1 MSSHNDILYLAINR
15 IPFLKPREKL
25 LLAGVI
31 SSTEEFLRFSR
42 RDLLQTLGRNIKTPS
57 FRPELFVRLAE
68 CDKKYLTKANIKYTF
83 YKEGGYPGQLA
94 EIYDP
99 PLVLYYRGRGIRQD
113 LALAAVVGTRK
124 PTGEALMRA
133 FSLGVELSAARV
145 GVVSGL
151 ARGIDTAAHKGTVSI
166 GGYALAVLGNG
177 IDMVYPASSK
187 PTAIKILEEGG
198 CLVSEYPPGVLP
210 QKYHFP
216 ERNRIISGLSTAV
229 VVVQA
234 PARSGALI
242 TADFALDQG
251 RELFVH
257 SVGLESAAGRG
268 TRRLHEQGATVID
281 NAYPVVRE
289 LRGTRSETVPAAHPA
304 AQSVRTARRAGV
316 DNEPGPGVSLARLM
330 ELELDEKISVYN
342 GDYYRS
348 E

>member
-1 MSSHNDILYLAINR
+1 MSSHNEILYLAINR

-31 SSTEEFLRFSR
+31 SSADEFLRFSR
-42 RDLLQTLGRNIKTPS
+42 RDLLQVLRRNIRTPS
-57 FRPELFVRLAE
+57 FRSELYVRLAE

-83 YKEGGYPGQLA
+83 YREEGYPGSLA

-99 PLVLYYRGRGIRQD
+99 PLVLYYRGNGIRQD
-113 LALAAVVGTRK
+113 LPLAAVVGTRK

-133 FSLGVELSAARV
+133 YSLGVELSAAHV

-151 ARGIDTAAHKGTVSI
+151 ARGIDTAVHKGTVSI
-166 GGYALAVLGNG
+166 GGYAVAVLGNG
-177 IDMVYPASSK
+177 IDMVYPAGSK
-187 PTAIKILEEGG
+187 PTALNILKEGG
-198 CLVSEYPPGVLP
+198 CLASEYPPGVLP

-216 ERNRIISGLSTAV
+216 ERNRIISGLSKAV
-229 VVVQA
+229 VVVEA

-268 TRRLHEQGATVID
+268 TRSLHEQGAAVIH
-281 NAYPVVRE
+281 NAYPVIREVRGAGDE
-289 LRGTRSETVPAAHPA
+289 PVPAARPG
-304 AQSVRTARRAGV
+304 AQSARPGRRARV
-316 DNEPGPGVSLARLM
+316 DNKKGSGTSLARLM
-330 ELELDEKISVYN
+330 ELELDEKLSVYN
-342 GDYYRS
+342 GDYYWS